1 MNPAGK
7 GMTNETTVLYEL
19 TDHTARITLN
29 RPDKLN
35 AINTEMREGLAEALR
50 RFESEEDAWIGVF
63 AGAGGNFSVG
73 LDLSE
78 ADPESLDD
86 EASKS
91 IENLYVALSGI
102 WKPTIALVDGYCLAQ
117 GGGIALACDIRIATS
132 RAVFGWPQARRG
144 LSSISG
150 PAMLSA
156 KAPLNFAL
164 EFLFTGDFVQAETA
178 RELNLVNRVVDAAD
192 LESEADS
199 LLARIGAG
207 APLAMRTMK
216 RAAVEGQR
224 MPLDQRVRMAGQ
236 YFTQNMATA
245 DAREGMSAFVE
256 KRTPRFRG
264 E

>member
-1 MNPAGK
+1 
-7 GMTNETTVLYEL
+7 MTSESPVLYEL
-19 TDHTARITLN
+19 NEHTARITLN

-35 AINTEMREGLAEALR
+35 AINVEMRDRLAEALR
-50 RFESEEDAWIGVF
+50 RFETEEDAWIGVF
-63 AGAGGNFSVG
+63 TGAGGNFSVG
-73 LDLSE
+73 LDLAE
-78 ADPESLDD
+78 ADPASLDD

-117 GGGIALACDIRIATS
+117 GGGLALACDIRIATNQ
-132 RAVFGWPQARRG
+132 AVFGWPQARRG

-150 PAMLSA
+150 PAMMSA

-164 EFLFTGDFVQAETA
+164 EYLYTGEFVSAEAA
-178 RELNLVNRVVDAAD
+178 RQMNLVNRVVEPDD
-192 LESEADS
+192 LESEAES
-199 LLARIGAG
+199 LLAKIRAG

-216 RAAVEGQR
+216 QAAVEGQR
-224 MPLDQRVRMAGQ
+224 MSLEERVRMAGQ
-236 YFTQNMATA
+236 FFTENMATA
-245 DAREGMSAFVE
+245 DAREGMKAFLE

>member
-1 MNPAGK
+1 
-7 GMTNETTVLYEL
+7 MTSDTPVLYEL
-19 TDHTARITLN
+19 SDHTARITLS
-29 RPDKLN
+29 RPEKLN
-35 AINTEMREGLAEALR
+35 AINVEMREGLAEALR
-50 RFESEEDAWIGVF
+50 RFESEDEAWIGVF

-73 LDLSE
+73 LDLTE

-102 WKPTIALVDGYCLAQ
+102 WKPTIALIDGYCLAQ
-117 GGGIALACDIRIATS
+117 GGGLALACDIRIATNQ
-132 RAVFGWPQARRG
+132 AVFGWPQARRG

-164 EFLFTGDFVQAETA
+164 EFLYTGEFVSAETA
-178 RELNLVNRVVDAAD
+178 RELNMVNRLVDPDD
-192 LESEADS
+192 LESEAES
-199 LLARIGAG
+199 LLAKIRAG

-216 RAAVEGQR
+216 QAAVRGQR
-224 MPLDQRVRMAGQ
+224 MSLEERVRLAGQ
-236 YFTQNMATA
+236 FFTENMATA
-245 DAREGMSAFVE
+245 DAREGMRAFLE

>member
-1 MNPAGK
+1 
-7 GMTNETTVLYEL
+7 MTSDTPVLYEL
-19 TDHTARITLN
+19 SDHVARITLN
-29 RPDKLN
+29 RPGKLN
-35 AINTEMREGLAEALR
+35 AINAEMRIGLAEALR
-50 RFESEEDAWIGVF
+50 RFDSEKDAWIGVF

-78 ADPESLDD
+78 GDPTSLDD

-132 RAVFGWPQARRG
+132 KALFGWPQARRG

-164 EFLFTGDFVQAETA
+164 EFLYTGDFVEAETA
-178 RELNLVNRVVDAAD
+178 RELKLVNRVVDAAE
-192 LESEADS
+192 LESAADD
-199 LLARIGAG
+199 LLARIKAG
-207 APLAMRTMK
+207 APLAMRNMK

-236 YFTQNMATA
+236 YFTDNMATA
-245 DAREGMSAFVE
+245 DALEGMSAFRE

>member
-1 MNPAGK
+1 
-7 GMTNETTVLYEL
+7 MTSDTPVLYEL
-19 TDHTARITLN
+19 SDHTARITLN
-29 RPDKLN
+29 RPKKLN
-35 AINTEMREGLAEALR
+35 AINVEMREGLAEALR
-50 RFESEEDAWIGVF
+50 RFESEDEAWIGVF

-73 LDLSE
+73 LDLTE

-102 WKPTIALVDGYCLAQ
+102 WKPTIALIDGYCLAQ
-117 GGGIALACDIRIATS
+117 GGGLALACDIRIATNQ
-132 RAVFGWPQARRG
+132 AVFGWPQARRG

-164 EFLFTGDFVQAETA
+164 EFLYTGEFVSAATA
-178 RELNLVNRVVDAAD
+178 RELNMINRLVEPDE
-192 LESEADS
+192 LESEAES
-199 LLARIGAG
+199 LLTKIRAG

-216 RAAVEGQR
+216 QAAVRGQR
-224 MPLDQRVRMAGQ
+224 MSLEERVRLAGQ
-236 YFTQNMATA
+236 FFTENNKTA
-245 DAREGMSAFVE
+245 DAREGMKAFLE

>member
-1 MNPAGK
+1 
-7 GMTNETTVLYEL
+7 MTNETTVLYEL

-150 PAMLSA
+150 PANA
-156 KAPLNFAL
+156 VGQGAAQF
-164 EFLFTGDFVQAETA
+164 
-178 RELNLVNRVVDAAD
+178 RVGV
-192 LESEADS
+192 S
-199 LLARIGAG
+199 LHR
-207 APLAMRTMK
+207 
-216 RAAVEGQR
+216 
-224 MPLDQRVRMAGQ
+224 
-236 YFTQNMATA
+236 
-245 DAREGMSAFVE
+245 
-256 KRTPRFRG
+256 
-264 E
+264 

>member
-1 MNPAGK
+1 
-7 GMTNETTVLYEL
+7 MTNATTVLYEL

-199 LLARIGAG
+199 LLSRIEAG

-224 MPLDQRVRMAGQ
+224 MPLDQRVRMAGR

>member
-1 MNPAGK
+1 
-7 GMTNETTVLYEL
+7 MTSESPVLYEL
-19 TDHTARITLN
+19 NDHTARITLN

-35 AINTEMREGLAEALR
+35 AINVEMRDRLAEALR
-50 RFESEEDAWIGVF
+50 RFETEEDAWIGVF
-63 AGAGGNFSVG
+63 TGAGGNFSVG
-73 LDLSE
+73 LDLAE
-78 ADPESLDD
+78 ADPASLDD

-117 GGGIALACDIRIATS
+117 GGGLALACDIRIATNQ
-132 RAVFGWPQARRG
+132 AVFGWPQAKRG

-164 EFLFTGDFVQAETA
+164 EFLYTGEFVSAETA
-178 RELNLVNRVVDAAD
+178 RQMNLVNRVVDPDD

-199 LLARIGAG
+199 LLAKIRAG

-216 RAAVEGQR
+216 QAAVEGQR
-224 MPLDQRVRMAGQ
+224 MSLEERVRMAGQ
-236 YFTQNMATA
+236 FFTENMATA
-245 DAREGMSAFVE
+245 DAREGMKAFLE
-256 KRTPRFRG
+256 KRPPRFRG

>member
-1 MNPAGK
+1 
-7 GMTNETTVLYEL
+7 MTSESPVLYEL
-19 TDHTARITLN
+19 NGHTARITLN

-35 AINTEMREGLAEALR
+35 AINVEMRDRLAEALR
-50 RFESEEDAWIGVF
+50 RFETEEDAWIGVF
-63 AGAGGNFSVG
+63 TGAGGNFSVG
-73 LDLSE
+73 LDLAE
-78 ADPESLDD
+78 ADPASLDD

-117 GGGIALACDIRIATS
+117 GGGLALACDIRIATNQ
-132 RAVFGWPQARRG
+132 AVFGWPQARRG

-164 EFLFTGDFVQAETA
+164 EFLYTGEFVSAEAA
-178 RELNLVNRVVDAAD
+178 RQMNLVNRVVEPDD
-192 LESEADS
+192 LESEAES
-199 LLARIGAG
+199 LLAKIRAG

-216 RAAVEGQR
+216 QAAVEGQR
-224 MPLDQRVRMAGQ
+224 MSLEERVRMAGQ
-236 YFTQNMATA
+236 FFTENMATA
-245 DAREGMSAFVE
+245 DAREGMQAFLE
-256 KRTPRFRG
+256 RRTPRFRG